1 MKNKKKKRTSSYLL
15 IFLSIV
21 AVILLLIILYLT
33 FSAHSRQRSTQ
44 LAQNDPAVSQPLDS
58 DSSETAGFT
67 SEDEDLNN
75 SEQDGFISG
84 DAISAAESSGSKSSN
99 GDTSVQG
106 PSQKESAGPAQAS
119 FDSETAGPSQ
129 SSDPEVAG
137 PSQSPKTEQ
146 TGSSQSTEFH
156 SKGSEA
162 SPSETDNSRKAA
174 SKAQDNSNGKG
185 TSTAK
190 ADTTPEISDD
200 GAISPSHGS
209 SAFDNR
215 SDEKMDTLIS
225 QINSQL
231 PTGNGSWSV
240 YICDLA
246 GGSEAS
252 INDTPMQ
259 AASLIKLF
267 IMGAV
272 YENYDA
278 LSQQYG
284 SAALDGYLTPM
295 ITVSDN
301 DAANS
306 LVSCL
311 GDGDSTAGMQ
321 KVNSFCQAHGYT
333 STSMGRLLLASNE
346 FGDNYTSAY
355 DCGKF
360 LKEIYQI
367 CAGTAQS
374 QSLSHAEDM
383 YALLKQQQRS
393 NKIPAALP
401 EGVSVANKTGELSD
415 VENDAGI
422 LYNTQGGNDLVIVFL
437 SQNLTSAGDA
447 QSTIAQLSRSIYLYY
462 ND

>member
-311 GDGDSTAGMQ
+311 GGGDSTAGMQ

>member
-1 MKNKKKKRTSSYLL
+1 
-15 IFLSIV
+15 
-21 AVILLLIILYLT
+21 
-33 FSAHSRQRSTQ
+33 
-44 LAQNDPAVSQPLDS
+44 
-58 DSSETAGFT
+58 
-67 SEDEDLNN
+67 
-75 SEQDGFISG
+75 
-84 DAISAAESSGSKSSN
+84 
-99 GDTSVQG
+99 
-106 PSQKESAGPAQAS
+106 
-119 FDSETAGPSQ
+119 
-129 SSDPEVAG
+129 
-137 PSQSPKTEQ
+137 
-146 TGSSQSTEFH
+146 
-156 SKGSEA
+156 
-162 SPSETDNSRKAA
+162 
-174 SKAQDNSNGKG
+174 
-185 TSTAK
+185 
-190 ADTTPEISDD
+190 
-200 GAISPSHGS
+200 
-209 SAFDNR
+209 
-215 SDEKMDTLIS
+215 MDTLIS

>member
-1 MKNKKKKRTSSYLL
+1 
-15 IFLSIV
+15 
-21 AVILLLIILYLT
+21 
-33 FSAHSRQRSTQ
+33 
-44 LAQNDPAVSQPLDS
+44 
-58 DSSETAGFT
+58 
-67 SEDEDLNN
+67 
-75 SEQDGFISG
+75 
-84 DAISAAESSGSKSSN
+84 
-99 GDTSVQG
+99 
-106 PSQKESAGPAQAS
+106 
-119 FDSETAGPSQ
+119 
-129 SSDPEVAG
+129 
-137 PSQSPKTEQ
+137 
-146 TGSSQSTEFH
+146 
-156 SKGSEA
+156 
-162 SPSETDNSRKAA
+162 
-174 SKAQDNSNGKG
+174 
-185 TSTAK
+185 
-190 ADTTPEISDD
+190 
-200 GAISPSHGS
+200 
-209 SAFDNR
+209 
-215 SDEKMDTLIS
+215 MDILIS

-311 GDGDSTAGMQ
+311 GGGDSTAGMQ

>member
-44 LAQNDPAVSQPLDS
+44 LAQNNPAVSQPLDS

-67 SEDEDLNN
+67 SGDEDLNN

-84 DAISAAESSGSKSSN
+84 DEISAAESSGSKSSN

-137 PSQSPKTEQ
+137 PSQSPETEQ

-190 ADTTPEISDD
+190 ADITPEISDD

-246 GGSEAS
+246 VGSEAS

-311 GDGDSTAGMQ
+311 GGGDSTAGMQ

>member
-44 LAQNDPAVSQPLDS
+44 LAQNNPAVPQPLDS

-67 SEDEDLNN
+67 SGDEDLNN

-84 DAISAAESSGSKSSN
+84 DEISAAKSSGSKSSN

-137 PSQSPKTEQ
+137 PSQSPETEQ

-174 SKAQDNSNGKG
+174 SKAQDNSNGKD